1 MDTSIRKATL
11 TVAGMTCSNCERH
24 VAEALTNAGV
34 TEASA
39 DHHRGVARFVWPM
52 SASEEDLRYAVT
64 EAGYKPGA
72 LTIE

>member
-1 MDTSIRKATL
+1 MDTSRRIANL
-11 TVAGMTCSNCERH
+11 EVLGMTCTNCERH
-24 VAEALTNAGV
+24 VAESLTNAGV
-34 TEASA
+34 TEVSA

-52 SASEEDLRYAVT
+52 SASEEDLRKAVS